1 MKYYETSYEE
11 YIQSSAKYNIHPEL
25 MPIIRQLPEQITEF
39 SNTILYGPSG
49 SGKYTQA
56 LHLIRK
62 YSPSKLKYEK
72 KIASQT
78 DKHTDFQYTF
88 HISDIHYEI
97 DMSLLGCNSKTAWH
111 DLYFQIVDIISIKP
125 NKSGIIMCKNF
136 HMIHTELLEV
146 FYSYIQH
153 TRMPNAS
160 IQIKFIMLSDHVSFI
175 PNSILNSFTVLNI
188 PRPTKQAFL
197 EMEQTMGI
205 SPLIVCAQEE
215 PGGFDVFLKRIGNT
229 KRSPPSVANQPS
241 SPLLSEIEPNCIMNL
256 KEIPSFTLIT
266 EDRQIPKDIFNI
278 VCDNIIHE
286 ILHHQTLKF
295 TSFRDSLY
303 DILVYNL
310 DITDCLWYILHY
322 FLYNQYLKDKNVSL
336 IMEKIH
342 VFLKQYNNNY
352 RPIYHLESIF
362 FYLLLQ
368 VNDYPYKDKSIRNN
382 GAVRPGGIASFC

>member
-1 MKYYETSYEE
+1 MKYYETNCEE
-11 YIQSSAKYNIHPEL
+11 YIQTSDKYTIHPEFVPVIQQ
-25 MPIIRQLPEQITEF
+25 MPDQITQF
-39 SNTILYGPSG
+39 SNLILFGPSG

-56 LHLIRK
+56 LNIIRK

-72 KIASQT
+72 KIAAQT
-78 DKHTDFQYTF
+78 NKNNEFNYTF

-97 DMSLLGCNSKTAWH
+97 DMSLLGCNSKTTWH

-125 NKSGIIMCKNF
+125 NKTGIILCENF
-136 HMIHTELLEV
+136 HNIHNELLEV

-153 TRMPNAS
+153 TRMPNTN
-160 IQIKFIMLSDHVSFI
+160 IHIKFIILSDHVSFI
-175 PNSILNSFTVLNI
+175 PNNILNGFTVLSI
-188 PRPTKQAFL
+188 PRPTKRALIQL
-197 EMEQTMGI
+197 EHNVNSSSTTAAHNATNTTTSSVQTQEVPVPVLYEQ
-205 SPLIVCAQEE
+205 
-215 PGGFDVFLKRIGNT
+215 FLKRVGNT
-229 KRSPPSVANQPS
+229 KRAPPSGATPQP

-256 KEIPSFTLIT
+256 KEIPSFSLIT
-266 EDRQIPKDIFNI
+266 DDSQIPKDIFNI

-295 TSFRDSLY
+295 TAFRDSLY

-322 FLYNQYLKDKNVSL
+322 FLYNGHLKNSNVSL

-342 VFLKQYNNNY
+342 TFLKQYNNNY

-368 VNDYPYKDKSIRNN
+368 VNDYPNKNKSI
-382 GAVRPGGIASFC
+382 